1 MALISAASATTRS
14 RCLFF
19 LTGEGGYPSPEFFQ
33 PFWYET
39 MKKIFLITAIF
50 LVGLPLRLLAQM
62 PLESSHQPAI
72 SVPAPEA
79 SAKPPLTEIARVNGV
94 ALTEGQLDQEMQR
107 LFPYYSI
114 HGGRVPPS
122 AEGDIRQKAMHQLVL
137 HELIYQEAR
146 RRNLQVPPLKWQKH
160 LQQIRQGFPSR
171 QAYEAAATKQYGS
184 VAAYESTLRRAM
196 LVEQLWDAEVTRKA
210 VVTEQAE
217 RAYYQSHKEQY
228 LRPEAVWLQTITI
241 AFPATATAEQKQE
254 ARKIAEQALVKAKAA
269 KTYDAF
275 GSLAEQLSQDDWRVM
290 MGDHGWVHRGA
301 VTPDLEQALFT
312 MKKGETSAVVETSTG
327 YLILRANDY
336 QPKRQ
341 MPFAEMAKSIRQRLQ
356 TEQRD
361 KRAKEF
367 EQLLRTKGK
376 IEML

>member
-1 MALISAASATTRS
+1 
-14 RCLFF
+14 
-19 LTGEGGYPSPEFFQ
+19 
-33 PFWYET
+33 
-39 MKKIFLITAIF
+39 MKKIFLIAAIF

-62 PLESSHQPAI
+62 PLESSHQPSI
-72 SVPAPEA
+72 SAPAPEA
-79 SAKPPLTEIARVNGV
+79 SARPPLTQIARVNGV
-94 ALTEGQLDQEMQR
+94 ALTEAQLDEEMQR

-122 AEGDIRQKAMHQLVL
+122 AEPDIRQKAMHQLVL
-137 HELIYQEAR
+137 HELLYQEAR
-146 RRNLQVPPLKWQKH
+146 RRNLQVPPLKWQKR
-160 LQQIRQGFPSR
+160 LQKIRGNFSSR
-171 QAYEAAATKQYGS
+171 QAYEAEAAKQYGS
-184 VAAYESTLRRAM
+184 VAAYESSLRRAM

-210 VVTEQAE
+210 VVTVEAE

-228 LRPEAVWLQTITI
+228 LRPEAVQLQTITI

-269 KTYDAF
+269 KTYDEF
-275 GSLAEQLSQDDWRVM
+275 GTLAEQLSQDDWRVM
-290 MGDHGWVHRGA
+290 MGDHGWVHRGT

-336 QPKRQ
+336 QPRRQ
-341 MPFAEMAKSIRQRLQ
+341 MLFSEMAASIRQRLQ

>member
-1 MALISAASATTRS
+1 
-14 RCLFF
+14 
-19 LTGEGGYPSPEFFQ
+19 
-33 PFWYET
+33 
-39 MKKIFLITAIF
+39 MKKIFLIAAIF

-72 SVPAPEA
+72 SAPVPESPAR
-79 SAKPPLTEIARVNGV
+79 PPLTQIARVNGV
-94 ALTEGQLDQEMQR
+94 ALTEAQLDEEMQR

-114 HGGRVPPS
+114 HGGRVPAS
-122 AEGDIRQKAMHQLVL
+122 AEADIRQKAVHQLVL
-137 HELIYQEAR
+137 HELLYQEAR
-146 RRNLQVPPLKWQKH
+146 RRNLQVPPLKWQKR
-160 LQQIRQGFPSR
+160 LREVRQGFPSR

-184 VAAYESTLRRAM
+184 VAAYESSLRRAM
-196 LVEQLWDAEVTRKA
+196 LVEQLWDAEITRKA
-210 VVTEQAE
+210 VVTVEAE

-241 AFPATATAEQKQE
+241 AFPATATVEQKQE
-254 ARKIAEQALVKAKAA
+254 ARKIAEQTLVKAKAA
-269 KTYDAF
+269 KTYDEF
-275 GSLAEQLSQDDWRVM
+275 GTLAEQLSQDDWRVM
-290 MGDHGWVHRGA
+290 MGDHGWVHRGT
-301 VTPDLEQALFT
+301 VTPDLEKALFN
-312 MKKGETSAVVETSTG
+312 MKKGETSAVVETSSG

-336 QPKRQ
+336 QPRRQ
-341 MPFAEMAKSIRQRLQ
+341 MPFTEMAASIRQRLQ